1 MTLRYLLDTNT
12 VSYFI
17 RRSSESLEKRM
28 KQSLRQST
36 AAISTI
42 TRAELRYG
50 QALMESQDK
59 RRSIIDQLLMQLP
72 HLPWTLE
79 AADHY
84 GVIKAQLKRDGAPI
98 GEIDTQIAAH
108 AMAENLI
115 LVTHNTKHFEKVLEL
130 RLEDWY

>member
-50 QALMESQDK
+50 QALMDAQDK
-59 RRSIIDQLLMQLP
+59 RRPIIDQLLLQLP
-72 HLPWTLE
+72 HLPWTHE

-84 GVIKAQLKRDGAPI
+84 GAIKAQLKLDGTPI

-108 AMAENLI
+108 AVAENLI
-115 LVTHNTKHFEKVLEL
+115 LVTHNTKHFEHVFGL
-130 RLEDWY
+130 RTEDWY

>member
-1 MTLRYLLDTNT
+1 MTLRYLLDTNI

-28 KQSLRQST
+28 KQSLSQST
-36 AAISTI
+36 VAISTI

-50 QALMESQDK
+50 QALMERQDK
-59 RRSIIDQLLMQLP
+59 RRAIIDQLLLQLP

-84 GVIKAQLKRDGAPI
+84 GYIKAQLKRDGSPI

-108 AMAENLI
+108 ATAENLI
-115 LVTHNTKHFEKVLEL
+115 LVTHNTKHFERVFEL
-130 RLEDWY
+130 RLEDWL

>member
-115 LVTHNTKHFEKVLEL
+115 LVTHNTKHFEKVLDL